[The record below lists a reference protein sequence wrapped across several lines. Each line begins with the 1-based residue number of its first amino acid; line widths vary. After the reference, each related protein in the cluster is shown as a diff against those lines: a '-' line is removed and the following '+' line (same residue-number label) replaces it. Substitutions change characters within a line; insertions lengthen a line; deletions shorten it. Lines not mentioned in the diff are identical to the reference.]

1 MKSMNQGP
9 IIYVED
15 DMDDRLIFKEI
26 LNSIGVTN
34 ELQFF
39 DNGKDFLEYL
49 YTAKEQPLL
58 IVSDIN
64 MPVMNGLE
72 LRKNMISDE
81 QLRKKSIPFI
91 FFTTSVNSREIE
103 LAYELTVQGYFKKPT
118 DLHEMKTN
126 LKMIVDYWC
135 ICKHPNSHMH

>member
-15 DMDDRLIFKEI
+15 DMDDRLIFQEI

-34 ELQFF
+34 AVHFF

-49 YTAKEQPLL
+49 YVSSEQPLL

-72 LRKNMISDE
+72 LRKNIISDE
-81 QLRKKSIPFI
+81 KLMQKSIPFI
-91 FFTTSVNSREIE
+91 FFTTSINSREIE

-118 DLHEMKTN
+118 DLDEMKIN

-135 ICKHPNSHMH
+135 ICKHPNSQH